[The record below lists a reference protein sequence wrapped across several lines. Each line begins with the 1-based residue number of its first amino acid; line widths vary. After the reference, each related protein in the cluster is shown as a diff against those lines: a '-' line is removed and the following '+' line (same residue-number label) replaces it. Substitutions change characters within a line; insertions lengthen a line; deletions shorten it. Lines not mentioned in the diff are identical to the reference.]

1 MNCKLVILYLLWT
14 SCFNSSYA
22 QITDTSFLLPPSIEN
37 SAIRNMELADS
48 FSVAGDSINASR
60 HFSKIDPYF
69 FISTNRTLA
78 TIDSGFVGYLLTS
91 QARKEYKKVFTRAY
105 QTERT
110 EAYQTF
116 KVMLEED
123 QTTRRKLSWCKDS
136 ISCTEIE
143 QIMVRT
149 DSFHFEYLYNY
160 VRKNG
165 WPTYENGSFFAEII
179 AMHDARHMQSY
190 LPYIKR
196 AVIAGYSSSRF
207 YYNILNRAKP
217 SKIEHLRNH
226 KNKLTF
232 DVSYALKGHE
242 ATAAQIKEIQKAVV
256 DCGPIKHQYF
266 VYESADE
273 KDYRNFMSMSEN
285 QYYWLAWDILVKIND
300 AQKSSVPYSFLY
312 SETISKQN
320 KLKVILVD

>member
-1 MNCKLVILYLLWT
+1 MNCKLFILYLLWT

-22 QITDTSFLLPPSIEN
+22 QITDANFLLPPFIEN

-69 FISTNRTLA
+69 FISTNRTLE
-78 TIDSGFVGYLLTS
+78 TIDSGFAAYLLTS
-91 QARKEYKKVFTRAY
+91 QAMKEYRKVFTRAY

-110 EAYQTF
+110 EAYRTF

-136 ISCTEIE
+136 ILCTEME
-143 QIMVRT
+143 QILVRT
-149 DSFHFEYLYNY
+149 DSFHFEYLYKY
-160 VRKNG
+160 VRNNG

-179 AMHDARHMQSY
+179 AIHDGKHMQFY
-190 LPYIKR
+190 LPHIKR

-207 YYNILNRAKP
+207 YSNILNRAKP
-217 SKIEHLRNH
+217 SKFEQLRNH

-232 DVSYALKGHE
+232 DVSYVLKGKE
-242 ATAAQIKEIQKAVV
+242 ASAAQIKEIQKAVV
-256 DCGPIKHQYF
+256 DCGPIKHQYI

-273 KDYRNFMSMSEN
+273 KDYRKFMSMSQN
-285 QYYWLAWDILVKIND
+285 QNYWLAWHILVEIGHS
-300 AQKSSVPYSFLY
+300 QKSNVPYSFLY

-320 KLKVILVD
+320 KLKVILVY